1 MNLQVNSMSVFANTF
16 AAEGDR
22 HYLDINCSMSRPQ
35 MQRAICTLLGQ
46 LTGQEAQHL
55 LRTEFPQLFTNE
67 ESNA

>member
-1 MNLQVNSMSVFANTF
+1 MNLQVTSMSVFANTF

-46 LTGQEAQHL
+46 FTEQDAAAF
-55 LRTEFPQLFTNE
+55 LRSEFPELFTNE